1 MSAPRALSLVLRV
14 GTHADTLLRCTIM
27 YVQELSHINSWLHHR
42 LHGHRAAKFGLV
54 AIAAIMVGHLTEH
67 FHQEQGQDADQ
78 AKFKKLEDRILVLEE
93 TLRENEMQKAKP
105 SNA

>member
-1 MSAPRALSLVLRV
+1 MDFGAPFAYLRLEQHSHRSL
-14 GTHADTLLRCTIM
+14 GTPLYA
-27 YVQELSHINSWLHHR
+27 QELSHINSWLHHR
-42 LHGHRAAKFGLV
+42 LHGNRAAKFGLV

-93 TLRENEMQKAKP
+93 TLRENELHKAKP
-105 SNA
+105 SKV